1 MSASPRVWFV
11 TGTSSGLGKAILE
24 TVLASGE
31 YIAATS
37 RNAAGL
43 SKLQEKY
50 PKQLLPVE
58 LDLTNQEDVAS
69 ALRHV
74 VQHFGRIDVVV
85 NNAGTVVFGEVEGI
99 PLADARYLFEVQFW
113 GPVFVMREPTTFKAI
128 ENLKIARIFRQ
139 QETGGYL
146 FNISAPGGYRSNPVM
161 SYYQASKFALE
172 GFTQAFFKEMDPS
185 WNIKGAIIQPGGFE
199 SEWRGSSATTIPIHP
214 AYDTPTNPAALFR
227 QIVAADYPYLGSPS
241 RMAEVRLVWHTTSD
255 SQLQAIFKLASEPR
269 LPFRIQLGT
278 DSLFLIQSQAQETIR
293 DTVKWAHVALSTDKE
308 DMDGEAYVDIL
319 KASPSFRTD

>member
-1 MSASPRVWFV
+1 MSTTPRVWFV
-11 TGTSSGLGKAILE
+11 TGTSSGLGKAIVE

-37 RNAAGL
+37 RNASGL

-58 LDLTNQEDVAS
+58 LDLTSQEDVAS
-69 ALRHV
+69 ALRRI

-85 NNAGTVVFGEVEGI
+85 NNAGTVVFGEVESV

-113 GPVFVMREPTTFKAI
+113 GPVFVMRE
-128 ENLKIARIFRQ
+128 IARIFRE
-139 QETGGYL
+139 QETGGCL

-161 SYYQASKFALE
+161 SYYQASKFAIE
-172 GFTQAFFKEMDPS
+172 GFTQAFFKEMDPA

-241 RMAEVRLVWHTTSD
+241 RMAE
-255 SQLQAIFKLASEPR
+255 AIFKLASEPR

-293 DTVKWAHVALSTDKE
+293 DAEKWAHVARSTDKA
-308 DMDGEAYVDIL
+308 DMDGEAYVAML